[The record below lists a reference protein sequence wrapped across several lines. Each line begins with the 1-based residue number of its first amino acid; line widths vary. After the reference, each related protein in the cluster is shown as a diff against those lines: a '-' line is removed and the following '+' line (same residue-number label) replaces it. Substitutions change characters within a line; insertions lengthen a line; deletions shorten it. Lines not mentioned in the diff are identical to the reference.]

1 MSKNRKEKEKI
12 IKSFANDFRKAKIL
26 VFTDYFGIRANE
38 LNQLRRTL
46 KENGCKYQV
55 IKKTFLEKILEKD
68 GKAEVEAKKLP
79 GGLGVIFGLED
90 EVSWPKIALK
100 FSKKEAVEYC
110 KHHPE
115 TALVFMDIKMPVMD
129 GYEATR
135 QIRKLYPALPIVAQ
149 TAHAMTEDKNTAFL
163 AGCNDYLVKPILKEN
178 LKD

>member
-1 MSKNRKEKEKI
+1 MEILIAED
-12 IKSFANDFRKAKIL
+12 NDLNYMIL
-26 VFTDYFGIRANE
+26 ERLIQTVVDATIIRA
-38 LNQLRRTL
+38 
-46 KENGCKYQV
+46 ENG
-55 IKKTFLEKILEKD
+55 
-68 GKAEVEAKKLP
+68 
-79 GGLGVIFGLED
+79 
-90 EVSWPKIALK
+90 
-100 FSKKEAVEYC
+100 KEAVEYC

-178 LKD
+178 LKYVIEKYLGT